1 MNDTEKQECQNVLGT
16 SEGVTME
23 DYFDH
28 IIARYPILERNEL
41 KQKLK
46 DSYPNESEW
55 SF

>member
-1 MNDTEKQECQNVLGT
+1 MNSIERQECETHLGT
-16 SEGVTME
+16 SDGVTME